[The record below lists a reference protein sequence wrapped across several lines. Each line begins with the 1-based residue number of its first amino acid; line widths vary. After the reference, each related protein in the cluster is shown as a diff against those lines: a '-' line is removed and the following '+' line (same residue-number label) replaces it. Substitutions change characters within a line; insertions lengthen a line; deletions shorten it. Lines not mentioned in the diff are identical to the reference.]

1 MVIRNKSWADAQL
14 EWRAESVSRNGTLVT
29 VALGSST
36 VPYQVSTPGT
46 PFSPLDGSAA
56 FISPLLETHT
66 PKPQRQTVWT
76 EITPSHNKDHQGCHT
91 DGLRAEWV
99 PHAFGCVLWGRGVG
113 MCFPVCYKSHHDR
126 HLVPDLFTHFFDPH
140 GPPWPL
146 SSQS

>member
-29 VALGSST
+29 LALGSST

-56 FISPLLETHT
+56 FISPLLEMHT
-66 PKPQRQTVWT
+66 PKPQRQIVWT
-76 EITPSHNKDHQGCHT
+76 EITQSHNKDHQGCHT

-99 PHAFGCVLWGRGVG
+99 PQCLLACFGDGESVCVFQFTTSPTMTVT
-113 MCFPVCYKSHHDR
+113 
-126 HLVPDLFTHFFDPH
+126 LFLTSLLISLTRMALH
-140 GPPWPL
+140 GL
-146 SSQS
+146 